1 MAHLPKG
8 TKVRAAKALL
18 AAKSVEELDAIARG
32 NPRKRRSVWTKE
44 WLAARDQVSVYK
56 DIEEE
61 DHEKFFNS
69 FRMTKAQFEELLSS
83 IEERIAKEPTV
94 MRQPIS
100 AQTQLQVRQ
109 SILVR

>member
-8 TKVRAAKALL
+8 TKVHAAKALL
-18 AAKSVEELDAIARG
+18 AAQSVEELDAIARG
-32 NPRKRRSVWTKE
+32 NPRKQRSVWTKE
-44 WLAARDQVSVYK
+44 WLAVQDQVSVCK

-69 FRMTKAQFEELLSS
+69 FRMTKAQFEELLGS

-100 AQTQLQVRQ
+100 AWARLQVQQ